1 MAGTLVTLLVSEGES
16 VVQGQLL
23 MVMEAMK
30 MEHQLKAGRDG
41 VIANLSSGAGQQ
53 VRQRQPL
60 LTINL
65 PES

>member
-1 MAGTLVTLLVSEGES
+1 
-16 VVQGQLL
+16 
-23 MVMEAMK
+23 MK
-30 MEHQLKAGRDG
+30 MEHQLKAGRTG